1 VEPNL
6 SLCLLTGDP
15 VATAGRIAVL
25 RPYVDEIVVA
35 VDSRAADAVEVLH
48 DADRCLVY
56 DFAFPSSRN
65 FGWLNAQCTGR
76 WRLRL
81 DADEVPGHGLL
92 ENLADLTRADD
103 VTHYWLP
110 RRWLYG
116 DAETW
121 LTGPPWYP
129 DYQLRL
135 VRNLPAVD
143 HPPRRAHDLAPV
155 AGPSRYLDTPIYHF
169 DLIEQPL
176 AVRVEKAAGYERTQA
191 GLRTEGIALNAGF
204 YLPEQRTRLA
214 TAPVP
219 DEDRSVLAAA
229 ERREELAPSG
239 LRKPEVIRVERDAI
253 DACWPG
259 RTLPESA
266 YRVRIEPFGPVP
278 ALDPD
283 GFRNLYVHVTNTGDE
298 TWPGEALH
306 PEIRIGYRFTA
317 DDGRVHDTGGR
328 ALLPGPLPPGSA
340 SVVPV
345 PVRAP
350 SEPGPWR
357 IEVDLVHEHV
367 RWFGQPLVVDVTV
380 HAPPRVAL
388 IAGDSPFRH
397 VGDDTIVRAHLQQLA
412 LFAPEAEAVLLTGDP
427 DAATGAFAVRAEP
440 DLYGGVYAGL
450 DDRGDPDE
458 LAPAVRSRIDEL
470 VGAASRFAA
479 GEDLPDPALT
489 RTLRVLSECTALVLA
504 SGGALTSAFAVPT
517 LWPQCAAVL
526 VARALGVPVV
536 FSGVTAGPFAARD
549 LDLVTAAFAAAELIV
564 VRDATDSPAELARLG
579 IDPSR
584 IVVAPD
590 PAVAALPAPDGEV
603 FAVLAALAVGDRPY
617 VLVSLRDRAPVPET
631 DAVAALVDHLAAR
644 GFACLAIPHCVH
656 PSEDDRRAHAGVAK
670 LAPALRAVEP
680 LPPDD
685 VISGLVAR
693 AALVVGSR
701 YHLAVFAA
709 AAGVPALALVD
720 GPYTERKARGA
731 GLAGPGPVTPLP
743 VDVSAAEL
751 IAAADA
757 ALAGPAATVT
767 PRAPML
773 APTLPAVVRITAALR
788 SGAG

>member
-1 VEPNL
+1 MEPNL

-35 VDSRAADAVEVLH
+35 VDARAADSVDVLH

-65 FGWLNAQCTGR
+65 FAWLNAQCTGR

-81 DADEVPGHGLL
+81 DADEVPGRGLL

-116 DAETW
+116 DARTW
-121 LTGPPWYP
+121 LTGLPWYP

-176 AVRVEKAAGYERTQA
+176 AVRAEKAAGYERTQA

-219 DEDRSVLAAA
+219 DEDRSVLAASEQRA
-229 ERREELAPSG
+229 TRPRSAARG
-239 LRKPEVIRVERDAI
+239 PEVIRVGRDAI

-306 PEIRIGYRFTA
+306 PEIRVGYRFTA
-317 DDGRVHDTGGR
+317 ADGRVHDTGGR

-380 HAPPRVAL
+380 HAAPRVAL

-397 VGDDTIVRAHLQQLA
+397 VGDDSIVRAHLQQLA

-427 DAATGAFAVRAEP
+427 GAAAAAFAVRAEP
-440 DLYGGVYAGL
+440 DLYRAVYDGI
-450 DDRGDPDE
+450 DDRREPDEIASAVRTRIEALVEAATRQVAGETAGDPV
-458 LAPAVRSRIDEL
+458 LADA
-470 VGAASRFAA
+470 F
-479 GEDLPDPALT
+479 
-489 RTLRVLSECTALVLA
+489 RVLTGCSALIVA
-504 SGGALTSAFAVPT
+504 AGGALTSAFAIPA

-536 FSGVTAGPFAARD
+536 FSGVTVGPFVDRD
-549 LDLVTAAFAAAELIV
+549 RSLVTAAFAAADLVV
-564 VRDATDSPAELARLG
+564 VRDATDSPAELDRLG
-579 IDPSR
+579 TDPGR

-590 PAVAALPAPDGEV
+590 PAVAALPAPTAEV
-603 FAVLAALAVGDRPY
+603 DAVLTASGLADHPY
-617 VLVSLRDRAPVPET
+617 AIVSLRDRATVPESA
-631 DAVAALVDHLAAR
+631 AVAALVDHLAAR
-644 GFACLAIPHCVH
+644 GIACLAVPHCVH
-656 PSEDDRRAHAGVAK
+656 PSEDDRRAHSGVAER
-670 LAPALRAVEP
+670 APALLTVEP

-685 VISGLVAR
+685 VIAGLAAR
-693 AALVVGSR
+693 AALVIGSR

-743 VDVSAAEL
+743 VDASADEL
-751 IAAADA
+751 IAAADV
-757 ALAGPAATVT
+757 ALAAPIEAAAD
-767 PRAPML
+767 RIPML
-773 APTLPAVVRITAALR
+773 APTLPAVARIVADLR
-788 SGAG
+788 SGGH